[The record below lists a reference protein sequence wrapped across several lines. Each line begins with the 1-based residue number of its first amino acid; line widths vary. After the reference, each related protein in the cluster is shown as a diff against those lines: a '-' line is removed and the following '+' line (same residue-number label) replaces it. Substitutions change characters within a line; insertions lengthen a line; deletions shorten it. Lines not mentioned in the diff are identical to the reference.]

1 MFLSISGQSFQSY
14 HRLNEKTLSSN
25 LQTGTT
31 ELNRLKESYETNL
44 TLVGQ
49 RDNDLRS
56 SQQMIS
62 RLKSEVD
69 ILKLREEDGRFMTE
83 QLQGQLNQSYGQ
95 LKELNEQKNMAEA
108 ALTQISSG
116 SETII
121 QERNRLLEQINELQ
135 VRYEQNRSQLEEV
148 SNERDYL
155 QVQNKATVVKVQHA
169 MDEMNSRLEESQG
182 QNSSMVEE
190 LDQWRNSGKPRVIS
204 T

>member
-1 MFLSISGQSFQSY
+1 MLLSISGQSFQSY

-25 LQTGTT
+25 LQTVTT
-31 ELNRLKESYETNL
+31 ELNRVKESFETNL

-190 LDQWRNSGKPRVIS
+190 LDQWRNSGKPRVIA

>member
-1 MFLSISGQSFQSY
+1 MFQSY

-25 LQTGTT
+25 LQTVTT
-31 ELNRLKESYETNL
+31 ELNRVKESFETNL

-190 LDQWRNSGKPRVIS
+190 LDQWRNSGKPRVIA